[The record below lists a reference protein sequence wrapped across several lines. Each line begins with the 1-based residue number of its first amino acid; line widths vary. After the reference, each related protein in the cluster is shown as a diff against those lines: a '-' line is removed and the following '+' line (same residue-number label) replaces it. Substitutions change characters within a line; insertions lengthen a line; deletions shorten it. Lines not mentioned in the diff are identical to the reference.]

1 MHSKASLYLL
11 VYIGYVLHRVNDI
24 FHHRMEGVL
33 AAMSSVRL
41 YVLPDTSP
49 WTLDLFV
56 HNTWLTCCQAAQVGS
71 NECFIYVQYMNEPN
85 KETPLLYTS

>member
-1 MHSKASLYLL
+1 
-11 VYIGYVLHRVNDI
+11 
-24 FHHRMEGVL
+24 MEGVL

-71 NECFIYVQYMNEPN
+71 NEHFYYIHT
-85 KETPLLYTS
+85 KETPLLYTSFSSDDDSVGGSLRDWLVAPDYS